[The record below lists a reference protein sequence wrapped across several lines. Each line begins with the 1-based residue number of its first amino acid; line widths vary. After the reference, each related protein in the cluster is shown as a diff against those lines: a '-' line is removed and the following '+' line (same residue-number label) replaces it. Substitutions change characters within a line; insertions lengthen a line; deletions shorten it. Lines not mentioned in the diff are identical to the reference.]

1 MDSNALLNDPLLT
14 RADVLRAITLGAT
27 KFKELVRAGQF
38 PPPVQ
43 ITPHRVAWRS
53 SSVQAFID
61 ALPVAD
67 AYQDV
72 RSDSNTGQS
81 EQAAGSLSLGR
92 LKHNAKL
99 SATSTSEESARGLS
113 TA

>member
-1 MDSNALLNDPLLT
+1 MENSLVSLLNDPLLT
-14 RADVLRAITLGAT
+14 RADVLRVTTLGLT
-27 KFKELVRAGQF
+27 KFKELVRVGQF

-61 ALPVAD
+61 GLPVAD

-72 RSDSNTGQS
+72 VNLYDKA
-81 EQAAGSLSLGR
+81 E
-92 LKHNAKL
+92 
-99 SATSTSEESARGLS
+99 

>member
-1 MDSNALLNDPLLT
+1 MHSNAPLNDPLLT
-14 RADVLRAITLGAT
+14 RADVLRVTTLGLT
-27 KFKELVRAGQF
+27 KFKKLVRAGHF

-43 ITPHRVAWRS
+43 ITAHRVAWRS

-72 RSDSNTGQS
+72 VNLYDKA
-81 EQAAGSLSLGR
+81 E
-92 LKHNAKL
+92 
-99 SATSTSEESARGLS
+99 